1 MSLVEEAKKAI
12 KNSGHV
18 PYDID
23 FIGDRSRHVTLG
35 SWQTFCEGI
44 DEEEKKKDPDDSQK
58 CGLYLFSDL
67 IIAFSDSSFIYR
79 TGIGDTERWEYMPS
93 RGSTDYPPAAL
104 QPKAAMYPRTPFSR
118 LRDVVIERRVD
129 EFRNRMKKDFDLK

>member
-1 MSLVEEAKKAI
+1 MRLVEETEKAI
-12 KNSGHV
+12 KDSGHE

-35 SWQTFCEGI
+35 SWQRFREGV
-44 DEEEKKKDPDDSQK
+44 DEEEKKNDPDDSQK

-79 TGIGDTERWEYMPS
+79 TGIGDTER
-93 RGSTDYPPAAL
+93 
-104 QPKAAMYPRTPFSR
+104 
-118 LRDVVIERRVD
+118 
-129 EFRNRMKKDFDLK
+129 